1 MKVLCI
7 ASSILILILSSG
19 CTNYDNSEA
28 DVYIVPADIPDE
40 EAILYAVHG
49 GDIETV
55 KEIVGQNPDLVS
67 AQDYQGNTLLHMASG
82 SNRLGVVTYLLEQG
96 ADKTIQNLDGRNCY
110 EFADEE
116 GASAEILTLLK

>member
-96 ADKTIQNLDGRNCY
+96 ADKTIQNFDGYNCY
-110 EFADEE
+110 EFADDE